1 MDPGIGHQV
10 GLELIQIHVES
21 SVKAKAGRDRRDNLR
36 YQTVEVCVGGT
47 LDTQIPEVQIRCMSL
62 QEIMAT
68 PPLADVIDG
77 LVVHHEGTVRV
88 LQGGVGAQG
97 GVVGL
102 HHGRGH
108 LMKR

>member
-1 MDPGIGHQV
+1 MP
-10 GLELIQIHVES
+10 
-21 SVKAKAGRDRRDNLR
+21 
-36 YQTVEVCVGGT
+36 T
-47 LDTQIPEVQIRCMSL
+47 L
-62 QEIMAT
+62 
-68 PPLADVIDG
+68 PLADVVDG

-108 LMKR
+108 LIGTQDYYASA